1 MNPSWY
7 SNWFDRVARGAAAWG
22 VSLALAG
29 AVLPVQAADVQP
41 LRESYLDAIFSQ
53 PGFGSQTIDIRFNPT
68 QTIYGEDWLVIDV
81 DKGFPD
87 DGPGSIWG
95 LTQAGGLAIPNIRRA
110 FGTDAILPD
119 GSMNRD
125 HMRALVFK
133 DPKQRIIL
141 EKILHPKIRE
151 VVQQRLEQGAQHY
164 FLIVVPLLFEKGG
177 WGELMDEVIVVDCP
191 VDQQVARVIQRNGWP
206 ETQVRAV
213 IGNQAD
219 RKVRLAGAD
228 HIIENTGDLPELIEK
243 IDEQNARPERHQKPE
258 DQHVP
263 QQLQGFF
270 PVGMTT

>member
-1 MNPSWY
+1 MHSAFRKPK
-7 SNWFDRVARGAAAWG
+7 
-22 VSLALAG
+22 
-29 AVLPVQAADVQP
+29 Q
-41 LRESYLDAIFSQ
+41 
-53 PGFGSQTIDIRFNPT
+53 
-68 QTIYGEDWLVIDV
+68 LVI
-81 DKGFPD
+81 GLT
-87 DGPGSIWG
+87 GGIGSGKTAVSNRLQELGATVIDTDEIAHS

-243 IDEQNARPERHQKPE
+243 IDFLHQK
-258 DQHVP
+258 
-263 QQLQGFF
+263 LIKNA
-270 PVGMTT
+270 